1 MGAHQS
7 NRPANRL
14 IHEPS
19 PYLQQHAYNPVD
31 WHPWG
36 EEAFAKAKAGNKLV
50 LGSVGYSSCH
60 WCHVMAREC
69 FADEAIAGPDALP
82 LRRAFG
88 THPVPK
94 TLLFPG
100 MTTGTLPHLQ
110 RRSLPSSTIFVCV
123 DQACQLPV
131 ATVDEAL
138 NQLP

>member
-1 MGAHQS
+1 MAAHQS
-7 NRPANRL
+7 NRLGDRL
-14 IHEPS
+14 IHESRPLLLHACS
-19 PYLQQHAYNPVD
+19 PVHR
-31 WHPWG
+31 HPWR
-36 EEAFAKAKAGNKLV
+36 ENAWAKYRAMNKLV

-110 RRSLPSSTIFVCV
+110 RRSLPSSTIFARV